1 MASGATFA
9 FLCFLARLAAPERPA
24 ARRPAT
30 RASSAGANGS
40 PRLRRGTSRLS
51 LRRHW
56 AMAVTVRAAKD
67 IPTPPR
73 ANKGTKADSVMSSA
87 PGATAMRSVAGLG
100 LGARNFFRLTGAS
113 RSSTITM
120 GRERPLS
127 MLRRRVG
134 MPIDWLQRP
143 SACWDITVM
152 DPGFSMLT
160 VCWQRPS
167 LHAVS
172 DSVCFTGT
180 PWSWKVSERTSCTFW
195 CICPSRPG
203 AQYELLIQELVKLLA
218 SIGFRNWPLLMTPE
232 EAANTTRSLLAL
244 YMAASSP

>member
-1 MASGATFA
+1 MASGAAFA
-9 FLCFLARLAAPERPA
+9 FLCLARPAFAERPA

-40 PRLRRGTSRLS
+40 PRLRSGTSRLS

-56 AMAVTVRAAKD
+56 AMAVTMRAAND

-73 ANKGTKADSVMSSA
+73 ANKGTKSVMSWA
-87 PGATAMRSVAGLG
+87 PGATAMRSMAGLG

-143 SACWDITVM
+143 CAAGACWVITVM

-167 LHAVS
+167 LHAIS
-172 DSVCFTGT
+172 DSVCFIAM
-180 PWSWKVSERTSCTFW
+180 PWSRKVSDRTSCTCW

-203 AQYELLIQELVKLLA
+203 TQDELLIQELEKLLET
-218 SIGFRNWPLLMTPE
+218 IGFRNWPVLMTPE
-232 EAANTTRSLLAL
+232 EAANTMRSLWAPDI
-244 YMAASSP
+244 AASSL